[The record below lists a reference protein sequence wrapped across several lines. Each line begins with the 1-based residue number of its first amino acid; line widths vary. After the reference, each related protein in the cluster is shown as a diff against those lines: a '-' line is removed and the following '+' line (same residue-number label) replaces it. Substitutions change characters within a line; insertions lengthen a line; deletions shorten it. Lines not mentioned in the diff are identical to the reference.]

1 MGISPSESGGASV
14 PPRLDTSSAHSARV
28 WNYLLGGK
36 DNFAADRE
44 VGDMI
49 LQMFPGIAHIARLQR
64 RFLGR
69 AVRYLAGEAGI
80 RQFLDIGTGLP
91 TADNTHQIAQQLAPE
106 SRIVYVD
113 NDPLVLVH
121 ARALLTS
128 APGGMTSYIEA
139 DVRDTEEILGEA
151 AGTLDFSQPI
161 ALMMLGIMGQL
172 PDSAGALRA
181 PVDRDHAAG
190 RAAAGQLPGPVRRHQ
205 HEPGAEPRDRRVQP
219 ELGQLV
225 PPAQPGG
232 DRPLLRRPDAGP
244 AGRGHYLPV
253 AAGPG

>member
-91 TADNTHQIAQQLAPE
+91 TADNTHQIAQQVAPE
-106 SRIVYVD
+106 SRIVY
-113 NDPLVLVH
+113 NQN
-121 ARALLTS
+121 S
-128 APGGMTSYIEA
+128 ASSYHL
-139 DVRDTEEILGEA
+139 RSPEEIARFFDGL
-151 AGTLDFSQPI
+151 T
-161 ALMMLGIMGQL
+161 
-172 PDSAGALRA
+172 
-181 PVDRDHAAG
+181 
-190 RAAAGQLPGPVRRHQ
+190 
-205 HEPGAEPRDRRVQP
+205 
-219 ELGQLV
+219 LV
-225 PPAQPGG
+225 PPGVVATSRW
-232 DRPLLRRPDAGP
+232 RPNLADASVEPREVDATCGV
-244 AGRGHYLPV
+244 GRKD
-253 AAGPG
+253 